1 LYTEALTRGAGGE
14 RQALPNSLQ
23 PINKTPPV
31 PQPNEQF
38 RRESNYSNK
47 AHLTRGFLSAG
58 AKQVVG
64 ALWSVNDAATSELM
78 AKFYQKMLQGGQKPA
93 AALREA

>member
-1 LYTEALTRGAGGE
+1 LIRKTNTFSRYFGIYARG
-14 RQALPNSLQ
+14 L
-23 PINKTPPV
+23 INKTPPV

-93 AALREA
+93 ALREA